1 MPPISIKAI
10 AIAFSAE
17 VGADILISFFVFYL
31 FGQGLITPEMNQAD
45 FEKVRQTVFD
55 TTAYLPCM
63 FVLGT
68 ATTVLGGYLA
78 ARLARRIPYYH
89 GLAMGIV
96 GLVFS
101 LALWRADM
109 IWLDY
114 VGLVITI
121 PASIYGAH
129 LARKH
134 MPLDP

>member
-1 MPPISIKAI
+1 LPPISIKAI
-10 AIAFSAE
+10 ATAFAAE
-17 VGADILISFFVFYL
+17 VGADLIISFIVFYV
-31 FGQGLITPEMNQAD
+31 FGHGLMTPEMTPED
-45 FEKVRQTVFD
+45 FEKVRQVVTD

-96 GLVFS
+96 GLAFS
-101 LALWRADM
+101 LALWSKDM
-109 IWLDY
+109 VWLDY

-129 LARKH
+129 LARRH
-134 MPLDP
+134 MPT